1 MCKLTLK
8 FTWKG
13 PLWEQEKVARET
25 GAAELVPPD
34 STTPRLLKP
43 LTSVCGN
50 RQRSVEQRIFPIH
63 MCVSKWGQ
71 NGGEL
76 NEGRRI
82 NDPGTI
88 LYLTFKRSFD
98 LGHLQYT
105 TVNSKW
111 VVNLKIK
118 LKTIK
123 GEEKWR
129 KLLPILA
136 KQRTFENDT
145 DQIQSLGASKLW

>member
-1 MCKLTLK
+1 
-8 FTWKG
+8 
-13 PLWEQEKVARET
+13 
-25 GAAELVPPD
+25 
-34 STTPRLLKP
+34 
-43 LTSVCGN
+43 
-50 RQRSVEQRIFPIH
+50 

-76 NEGRRI
+76 NEGRRV

-98 LGHLQYT
+98 LGRLQYT
-105 TVNSKW
+105 IVNSKW

-123 GEEKWR
+123 GEEKME
-129 KLLPILA
+129 KIIA
-136 KQRTFENDT
+136 NF
-145 DQIQSLGASKLW
+145 G